1 MSCAAVLLQNGSA
14 LLGCSSRRVTVK
26 SCIITTI
33 ALSMTMTTTRR
44 RKQHTDASRGYAEAL
59 KRLSQLKPNCSATA
73 MFESQ
78 QQKGKKQGSRED
90 LNAAAIPEMRD
101 WLLRAGYTPEGDL
114 CRMRHIHVAG
124 TKGKGSVCAY
134 ATALLRQQGR
144 RVGTYT
150 SPHLVTP
157 RERIA
162 IDGEPVSREVFTR
175 AFFELWDRFTAAA
188 RGRGWSAS
196 DAESAASKPFFFRYM
211 TIMAWHIFLSQ
222 GIRDVVLECGI
233 GGEYDATNLLPPTAV
248 SAAVVTQLGLDHV
261 AMLGD
266 TVEQIAW
273 HKAGIFKAG
282 RRAFTRRLED
292 QPGVME
298 VLRARAR
305 EKGASLVE
313 VDDAD
318 VDKWAVVGE
327 QPSRT
332 LLLSSTPASFQK
344 QNQALAALAVW
355 DHIKQQKYQQDDD
368 AAVVMHGTIVPYG
381 EQAAMSPSLDDVPP
395 VFHDSLQSLSL
406 PGRQEIYQGNDQ
418 TLWFYDGAHTRESL
432 QETARW
438 FVSHLDPFDVAVLVF
453 NQQERDATE
462 LLKCLMAE
470 MASALNARF
479 PNLASP
485 VHMFVRAIFTTNHT
499 TFLDPEGKEWDL
511 DVQLQL
517 ARAMR
522 QLVPSCSVS
531 VESNV
536 MDAKLAAENAVAQRR
551 GMVKVLVTGSMH
563 LVGNM
568 KVALDPET
576 LVSETMR

>member
-1 MSCAAVLLQNGSA
+1 MSCAAVLLQNA
-14 LLGCSSRRVTVK
+14 RALGCSSRSRVTVK
-26 SCIITTI
+26 SCIITLAI
-33 ALSMTMTTTRR
+33 SMTRR
-44 RKQHTDASRGYAEAL
+44 RKQHTDARGYAEAL
-59 KRLSQLKPNCSATA
+59 KRLSQLKPNRSATA
-73 MFESQ
+73 LFESQ
-78 QQKGKKQGSRED
+78 QQQQKKQGSRED

-114 CRMRHIHVAG
+114 CKMRHIHVAG

-134 ATALLRQQGR
+134 ATALLKQQGR

-162 IDGEPVSREVFTR
+162 IDGEPVSREVFTQ

-188 RGRGWSAS
+188 RGRGWSVA

-211 TIMAWHIFLSQ
+211 TIMAWHIFLGQ

-233 GGEYDATNLLPPTAV
+233 GGEYDATNLLPPKAV

-282 RRAFTRRLED
+282 RRAFTRRLGE

-298 VLRARAR
+298 VLRARAS
-305 EKGASLVE
+305 EKGACLVE

-318 VDKWAVVGE
+318 VDKWAVAGE
-327 QPSRT
+327 QPAGT
-332 LLLSSTPASFQK
+332 LSPTPASFQK
-344 QNQALAALAVW
+344 HNQALAALAVW
-355 DHIKQQKYQQDDD
+355 DHITQQQQED
-368 AAVVMHGTIVPYG
+368 GT
-381 EQAAMSPSLDDVPP
+381 AAMRTVLSKEEEAATSPSLDDVPP
-395 VFHDSLQSLSL
+395 AFHDSLQALSL
-406 PGRQEIYQGNDQ
+406 PGRQEIHQQKDR
-418 TLWFYDGAHTRESL
+418 TLWFYDGAHTKESL

-438 FVSHLDPFDVAVLVF
+438 FARHIDPNDMTVLIF
-453 NQQERDATE
+453 NQQERDAAE
-462 LLKCLMAE
+462 LLKCLLVE
-470 MASALNARF
+470 MVSALDARY
-479 PNLASP
+479 PGLASE
-485 VHMFVRAIFTTNHT
+485 HFFVRAIFTANHT
-499 TFLDPEGKEWDL
+499 TFLDPEGREWDL

-517 ARAMR
+517 ARTMH
-522 QLVPSCSVS
+522 QLVPSCLVS

-536 MDAKLAAENAVAQRR
+536 MDAKVAAGIAVAKY
-551 GMVKVLVTGSMH
+551 GSMGKVLVTGSMH

-568 KVALDPET
+568 KVALEPEA
-576 LVSETMR
+576 MQ

>member
-1 MSCAAVLLQNGSA
+1 MSCAAVLLQNARA
-14 LLGCSSRRVTVK
+14 LLGSSRRVTVK
-26 SCIITTI
+26 SCITTI
-33 ALSMTMTTTRR
+33 AISMTTRR
-44 RKQHTDASRGYAEAL
+44 RKQHTDARGYAEAL
-59 KRLSQLKPNCSATA
+59 KRLSQLKPNRSATA
-73 MFESQ
+73 LFESQ
-78 QQKGKKQGSRED
+78 QKKQGSRED

-114 CRMRHIHVAG
+114 CKMRHIHVAG

-134 ATALLRQQGR
+134 ATALLKQQGR

-162 IDGEPVSREVFTR
+162 IDGEPVSREVFTK
-175 AFFELWDRFTAAA
+175 AFFELWDRFTASA
-188 RGRGWSAS
+188 RGKGWSVA

-211 TIMAWHIFLSQ
+211 TIMAWHIFLDQ

-233 GGEYDATNLLPPTAV
+233 GGEYDATNLLPPKAV

-298 VLRARAR
+298 VLRARAS
-305 EKGASLVE
+305 EKGACLVE

-318 VDKWAVVGE
+318 VDKWAVAGE
-327 QPSRT
+327 QPSGT
-332 LLLSSTPASFQK
+332 LLSSTPASFQK

-355 DHIKQQKYQQDDD
+355 DHIKQQHQEEDG
-368 AAVVMHGTIVPYG
+368 A
-381 EQAAMSPSLDDVPP
+381 AAMHLDTLPREEKAAASPSLGDVPP
-395 VFHDSLQSLSL
+395 VFHDRLQSLSL
-406 PGRQEIYQGNDQ
+406 PGRQEIYREDDR
-418 TLWFYDGAHTRESL
+418 TLWFYDGAHTKESL

-438 FVSHLDPFDVAVLVF
+438 FVNHLDPSDTTVLVF

-462 LLKCLMAE
+462 LLKCLLVE
-470 MASALNARF
+470 MASALDARF
-479 PNLASP
+479 PDSASQ
-485 VHMFVRAIFTTNHT
+485 HFFVRAIFTTNHT
-499 TFLDPEGKEWDL
+499 TFLDPEGKEWNL
-511 DVQLQL
+511 DVQLEL
-517 ARAMR
+517 ARTMH
-522 QLVPSCSVS
+522 QLVPSCWVS

-536 MDAKLAAENAVAQRR
+536 MDAKLAAGHVVAGCRSM
-551 GMVKVLVTGSMH
+551 GKVLVTGSMH

-576 LVSETMR
+576 LLPETML